1 MSVKLNIG
9 TPQLETPSKLPYVLD
24 ESMQKHKGR
33 MKFYD
38 DSKKYGFLI
47 MDDDGTDVFVH

>member
-1 MSVKLNIG
+1 
-9 TPQLETPSKLPYVLD
+9 
-24 ESMQKHKGR
+24 MQKHKGR

-38 DSKKYGFLI
+38 ESKKYGFLV